1 MRCTAVI
8 TQRRRKLKEMIVSR
22 LQRPAANSATR
33 LWHPRVSR
41 PLCIGLSEEDPTK
54 FRHRSMYPQ
63 RERILYSFANA
74 LHERE
79 LFGDSTRVNRD
90 QLKDICLRAAK
101 LQEEDVELL
110 IDHTAGKIAGE
121 DFTDVCLREVCAKVA
136 ELLPPPPETRKE
148 D

>member
-1 MRCTAVI
+1 M
-8 TQRRRKLKEMIVSR
+8 
-22 LQRPAANSATR
+22 
-33 LWHPRVSR
+33 
-41 PLCIGLSEEDPTK
+41 
-54 FRHRSMYPQ
+54 
-63 RERILYSFANA
+63 
-74 LHERE
+74 
-79 LFGDSTRVNRD
+79 
-90 QLKDICLRAAK
+90 RAAK

>member
-1 MRCTAVI
+1 
-8 TQRRRKLKEMIVSR
+8 
-22 LQRPAANSATR
+22 
-33 LWHPRVSR
+33 
-41 PLCIGLSEEDPTK
+41 
-54 FRHRSMYPQ
+54 MYPQ